1 MQVVLVVMEDVLENF
16 GEVFNNLFVDNEGL
30 NLLVDVEEILE
41 AFLVSNNFVKFCFVG
56 KVPG

>member
-1 MQVVLVVMEDVLENF
+1 MKYLTTF
-16 GEVFNNLFVDNEGL
+16 FVGKEGQ